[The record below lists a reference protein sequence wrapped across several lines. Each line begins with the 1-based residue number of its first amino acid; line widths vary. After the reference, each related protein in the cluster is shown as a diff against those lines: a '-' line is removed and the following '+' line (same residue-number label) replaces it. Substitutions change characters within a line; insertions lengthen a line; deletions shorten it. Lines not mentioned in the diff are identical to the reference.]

1 MKELLFIVNPAAG
14 NGAALGAIPLIERF
28 CKQCG
33 FKYEITKTQ
42 YKGHATALAKN
53 AISLPYDAVVAV
65 GGDGTV
71 MEVANGL
78 VGSLTPLGILPTGTG
93 NDLSKSLNIPSK
105 IDNALSI
112 IAHGKPKYMDAVS
125 YGNGYFFNVASIGFD
140 AEIARDIQKVKR
152 WISGKSAYYLSAF
165 LKFITYRHKDVI
177 LEIDNTKISA
187 KILLFAI
194 ANGTHYG
201 GGMKVNPN
209 GSIDD
214 GYLDAIL
221 IAPIPR
227 FKFPFLFWK
236 FVSGKYLDLPYVKA
250 YRCKKVKIHSNESL
264 PVNGDGDIIA
274 TTPVQF
280 SVLNHGILVL
290 C

>member
-1 MKELLFIVNPAAG
+1 MKKLLFIVNPAAG
-14 NGAALGAIPLIERF
+14 KGAALGAVPSITQF
-28 CKQCG
+28 CKQYG

-42 YKGHATALAKN
+42 YKGHATALAKS
-53 AISLPYDAVVAV
+53 AISLPYDVVVAV

-78 VGSLTPLGILPTGTG
+78 VGSLTPLGILPMGTG
-93 NDLSKSLNIPSK
+93 NDLSKSLNIPLK
-105 IDNALSI
+105 IDPALSV
-112 IAHGKPKYMDAVS
+112 IARGKPKYMDAVS

-152 WISGKSAYYLSAF
+152 WVSGKAAYYLAAF
-165 LKFITYRHKDVI
+165 LKFITYKHKDVI
-177 LEIDNTKISA
+177 LEIDNAKISTR
-187 KILLFAI
+187 ILLFAI

-214 GYLDAIL
+214 GYMEAIL
-221 IAPIPR
+221 ITPVPR

-250 YRCKKVKIHSNESL
+250 YRCKNVKIHSNGSL

-274 TTPVQF
+274 TTPIQF
-280 SVLNHGILVL
+280 SVVNRGILVL

>member
-1 MKELLFIVNPAAG
+1 MKELLFIVNPTAG
-14 NGAALGAIPLIERF
+14 NGAALAAIPLIEQYCR
-28 CKQCG
+28 QCH

-53 AISLPYDAVVAV
+53 AISSSYDAVVAV

-78 VGSLTPLGILPTGTG
+78 VGSLTPLGILPMGTG

-105 IDNALSI
+105 IDKALSI
-112 IAHGKPKYMDAVS
+112 IARGKPKYMDAVS
-125 YGNGYFFNVASIGFD
+125 YGGGYFLNVASVGFD
-140 AEIARDIQKVKR
+140 AEIARDIQKFKR
-152 WISGKSAYYLSAF
+152 WIPGKAAYYLAAL
-165 LKFITYRHKDVI
+165 LKFITYKHKDVI
-177 LEIDNTKISA
+177 LEIDDTTISA
-187 KILLFAI
+187 KILLFAV

-209 GSIDD
+209 GFIDD
-214 GYLDAIL
+214 GYIDAIL
-221 IAPIPR
+221 ISPVPR

-236 FVSGKYLDLPYVKA
+236 FVSGQHLDLPYVKA
-250 YRCKKVKIHSNESL
+250 YRCKKVKIHSNENL

-280 SVLNHGILVL
+280 SVLNRGILVL

>member
-14 NGAALGAIPLIERF
+14 NGAALDTIPLIEQF

-53 AISLPYDAVVAV
+53 AISLSYDAVVAV

-78 VGSLTPLGILPTGTG
+78 VGSLIPLGILPTGTG
-93 NDLSKSLNIPSK
+93 NDLSKSLNVPSQ

-112 IAHGKPKYMDAVS
+112 IARGKTKYMDAVS
-125 YGNGYFFNVASIGFD
+125 YGDGYFFNVASIGFD

-152 WISGKSAYYLSAF
+152 WISGKAAYYLAAF
-165 LKFITYRHKDVI
+165 LKFITYKHKNVM

-187 KILLFAI
+187 KILLFAV

-201 GGMKVNPN
+201 GGMNVNPN

-221 IAPIPR
+221 IAPVPR

-236 FVSGKYLDLPYVKA
+236 FVSGKYMDLPYVRS
-250 YRCKKVKIHSNESL
+250 YRCKNVKIYSNESL

-274 TTPVQF
+274 TTPIQF
-280 SVLNHGILVL
+280 SVLNKGILVL

>member
-14 NGAALGAIPLIERF
+14 NGTALGAIPLIEQF
-28 CKQCG
+28 CKQCRL
-33 FKYEITKTQ
+33 KYEIIKTQ
-42 YKGHATALAKN
+42 YKGHATALAKS
-53 AISLPYDAVVAV
+53 AVSLSYDAVVAV

-105 IDNALSI
+105 IDKALSI
-112 IAHGKPKYMDAVS
+112 IAYGKPKYIDAVS

-140 AEIARDIQKVKR
+140 AEIARDIQKIKR
-152 WISGKSAYYLSAF
+152 WISGKTAYYVSAL
-165 LKFITYRHKDVI
+165 LKFITYRHKDVVI
-177 LEIDNTKISA
+177 EIDNTKIST

-194 ANGTHYG
+194 ANGTYYG
-201 GGMKVNPN
+201 GGMNVNPN

-214 GYLDAIL
+214 GYIDAIL
-221 IAPIPR
+221 ITPVPR

-250 YRCKKVKIHSNESL
+250 YRCKKVKIHSDESL

-280 SVLNHGILVL
+280 SVSDHGILVF